1 MLSFLIS
8 ITDLSSNPTLRELRQ
23 LPVTKWYNLGL
34 QLEVNQEELEKIQS
48 KHPQNDRIC
57 QTKMFGV
64 WVREVENPNYEKLLK
79 ALAAIGRRDIAE
91 FVCDKEGNTTKILEI
106 QLCSQFF
113 FTCSTEKQGEPG
125 A

>member
-64 WVREVENPNYEKLLK
+64 WLREVENPNYEKLLK
-79 ALAAIGRRDIAE
+79 ALAVIGRRDIAE
-91 FVCDKEGNTTKILEI
+91 SMCDKEGNTAKILEI

>member
-1 MLSFLIS
+1 MLSFLFS
-8 ITDLSSNPTLRELRQ
+8 ITDLSSKPTLRELRQ

-64 WVREVENPNYEKLLK
+64 WLRQVENPNYEKLLK

-91 FVCDKEGNTTKILEI
+91 SMCDKEGNTTKILEI

-113 FTCSTEKQGEPG
+113 FTCSTEK
-125 A
+125 